1 LTVSAAAIIVASPDH
16 GARGHGVAAREA
28 DEDVLA

>member
-16 GARGHGVAAREA
+16 GARGQVAAREA